1 MPAGVALGSVPW
13 GAELAALAARHAN
26 RPAVRDGHG
35 AACDFATLIA
45 RAAGLA
51 AAVRAAGG
59 GHGVAVAS
67 ALPNALPAVIAQTG
81 LRIAGVCEVPLNP
94 ALTEAERAHCLALSG
109 AKIMLCEAA
118 AASGYRALGCRV
130 LAIEELIAGHGDPAD
145 FAPVAGDAWGRI
157 LFTSGTTGAPKAIV
171 HSHAGRW
178 IANLLQRAHYDPMP
192 RPGSAV
198 ALMTPFVHGAGL
210 LAQGFH
216 DQGAAIL
223 LLNGVDLKT
232 LTAAL
237 AARSID
243 HIFAPPTV
251 LAKIVAAL
259 DGQKIDFIRTVFTGT
274 APLPRALYH
283 AARAIFGPVVRITYG
298 KSEIV
303 NPIAVLTPEETDRV
317 YRAEDAGGACVGYPG
332 SGVEIAIRAEDG
344 SEVPRGTVGEVH
356 LRGRHMLAGHIDA
369 GGWHP
374 TPPEGWHATGDLGFL
389 DPAGRLV
396 LSGRIADVIKSG
408 GYKIHPDEIEQ
419 ALAGTAPALAVIAL
433 PSDYWGEVIVAVG
446 EGADAAWPE
455 RARAALAGLARH
467 KHPRAFI
474 AVAAL
479 ARNHQGKTMRRLI
492 REDILARYR
501 LVDGPYPELS
511 PR

>member
-1 MPAGVALGSVPW
+1 MSMIASVPW
-13 GAELAALAARHAN
+13 GAELAALAARHGA
-26 RPAVRDGHG
+26 RPAARDGSG
-35 AACDFATLIA
+35 TEIDFAPLIA
-45 RAAGLA
+45 RGAALG
-51 AAVRAAGG
+51 AVIREAGG

-67 ALPNALPAVIAQTG
+67 ALPNALPAVIAQIG
-81 LRIAGVCEVPLNP
+81 LRLAGVCEVPLNP
-94 ALTEAERAHCLALSG
+94 ALTDAERAHCLGLSG

-118 AASGYRALGCRV
+118 AAPAYRGLGCRV

-210 LAQGFH
+210 LAHGFH

-232 LTAAL
+232 LRAAL
-237 AARSID
+237 AERSID

-259 DGQKIDFIRTVFTGT
+259 DGQRIDFIRTIFTGT
-274 APLPRALYH
+274 APLPRALYQ

-303 NPIAVLTPEETDRV
+303 NPIAVLSPDETDAV
-317 YRAEDAGGACVGYPG
+317 YAAGDPGGACVGWPG
-332 SGVEIAIRAEDG
+332 SGVEIAIRDEAGAACPQGE
-344 SEVPRGTVGEVH
+344 VGEVH

-369 GGWHP
+369 AGWHP
-374 TPPEGWHATGDLGFL
+374 TPAEGWHATGDLGFL
-389 DPAGRLV
+389 DAAGRLV

-419 ALAGTAPALAVIAL
+419 ALAGTAPALTVIAI

-446 EGADAAWPE
+446 EGADAGWEA
-455 RARAALAGLARH
+455 RGRAALANLARH

-474 AVAAL
+474 AVDAL

-492 REDILARYR
+492 REDILTRYR
-501 LVDGPYPELS
+501 LIDGPYPALA